1 MNHHRPNV
9 VSRGVNSASAADD
22 DDSLEDQAESN
33 KIKEDGNN
41 EKPPYSYVALI
52 AMAIKESPER
62 RLTLSQIYEFII
74 ERFPY
79 YEKNKKGWQN
89 SIRHNL
95 SLNEC
100 FIKIPRQGSGER
112 KGNFW
117 TLDPSC
123 DEMFENG
130 NYRRRRC
137 MHRPSRHN
145 HQYGQSSDQRTPFH
159 YLNDYSYSPYNQVY
173 PTSLSSSSY
182 HGTDWSTSFQPQ
194 PSSLQIGYV
203 GSSCQMPGQPA
214 GRDQGYELVN
224 AFPSYHTTSSNH
236 FIRNYDDETGA
247 AQRSVPLPHQ
257 ASGVSAYYQHC
268 RPRSYSNCDSNV
280 SPFSIAKPMPDYASV
295 MHQPEKNGIVH
306 ASLSSG
312 SQKNTNHDAAQW
324 DGH

>member
-1 MNHHRPNV
+1 MPQTEKSGV
-9 VSRGVNSASAADD
+9 VASCVDG
-22 DDSLEDQAESN
+22 SNEDYLNWEEQSKA
-33 KIKEDGNN
+33 KTKENEKV

-52 AMAIKESPER
+52 AMAIKDSQER

-123 DEMFENG
+123 NEMFENG

-137 MHRPSRHN
+137 MHRLSRHN
-145 HQYGQSSDQRTPFH
+145 RPYSHGDQRTPFH
-159 YLNDYSYSPYNQVY
+159 SYVNDYGYSPYNQIY
-173 PTSLSSSSY
+173 PTSLSSATY
-182 HGTDWSTSFQPQ
+182 HGTDWGTSFQPQ
-194 PSSLQIGYV
+194 PAALQIGYV

-214 GRDQGYELVN
+214 RKEQSLNLSIPTNSSYDLAN
-224 AFPSYHTTSSNH
+224 SPFSSYHHGSSPSPINH
-236 FIRNYDDETGA
+236 CVRYEEDTA
-247 AQRSVPLPHQ
+247 AVALRSSVSLGHE
-257 ASGVSAYYQHC
+257 SGGSSAYYPHC
-268 RPRSYSNCDSNV
+268 PVRNFNSCDSNL
-280 SPFSIAKPMPDYASV
+280 SPLFK
-295 MHQPEKNGIVH
+295 
-306 ASLSSG
+306 
-312 SQKNTNHDAAQW
+312 
-324 DGH
+324 